1 VSFSLCVY
9 FYFRFML
16 PLEFLWGEKTY
27 TMGILNVTPD
37 SFSDGGKYQSVENA
51 VHRAVEMKDVDIID
65 VSLPVS
71 CVLFVIE

>member
-16 PLEFLWGEKTY
+16 LLEFLWGEKTY

>member
-1 VSFSLCVY
+1 MSFSLCVY

-16 PLEFLWGEKTY
+16 LLEFLWGEKTY

-65 VSLPVS
+65 VSPGFL
-71 CVLFVIE
+71 CVVCH

>member
-1 VSFSLCVY
+1 MSFSLCVY

-16 PLEFLWGEKTY
+16 LLEFLWGEKTY